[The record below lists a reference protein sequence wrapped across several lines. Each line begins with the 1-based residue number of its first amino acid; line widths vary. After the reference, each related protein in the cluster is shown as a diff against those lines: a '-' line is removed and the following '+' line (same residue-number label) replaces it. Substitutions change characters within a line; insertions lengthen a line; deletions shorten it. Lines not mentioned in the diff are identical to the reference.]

1 MSVKQEVTQEKQPN
15 QAFNYVSILIILAGV
30 GLFYGLKLD
39 AWVKWAIFLVSLI
52 AGLGVFYFLSPI
64 GLNLHRYFKD
74 SYLEIQKVVW
84 PTRKETMQF
93 TGIVFL
99 FVCILGLFLWAVD
112 SGLAWLLY
120 GVILGK
126 GS

>member
-1 MSVKQEVTQEKQPN
+1 MSVKEEIQEKQANP
-15 QAFNYVSILIILAGV
+15 AFNYLSILMILVGV

-39 AWVKWAIFLVSLI
+39 AWLRWSIFVVSVI
-52 AGLGVFYFLSPI
+52 GGLSVFYFLSPI
-64 GLNLHRYFKD
+64 GINLHRYFKD

-93 TGIVFL
+93 TWIVFL
-99 FVCILGLFLWAVD
+99 FVFILGLFLWAVD
-112 SGLAWLLY
+112 SGLAWVLY